1 MKTLVIHPKDDST
14 DFLCPIYESIEC
26 KTILRSGLSKNEV
39 AEQIS
44 VHDRIIMLGHG
55 SPNGLFAVGQFIC
68 GNSYIIDNSLVKLLA
83 EKDENVY
90 IWCHANKFVENSN
103 LRGFYTGMFVSEILE
118 AIYCDLP
125 IVDQKVVDESN
136 NEFSRIVSRYIN
148 HSKSAIYKNV
158 LEDYQDIAA
167 KNLIAGYN
175 LKRIYKN

>member
-1 MKTLVIHPKDDST
+1 MKTLVIHPKDLTT

-55 SPNGLFAVGQFIC
+55 SPNGLFAVGQFTC

-83 EKDENVY
+83 EKDENIY
-90 IWCHANKFVENSN
+90 IWCHANKFVENRN

-125 IVDQKVVDESN
+125 LVDQKLVDESN

-148 HSKSAIYKNV
+148 HSKSDIYKNV
-158 LEDYQDIAA
+158 LQDYQVIAA
-167 KNLIAGYN
+167 KNLIAEYN
-175 LKRIYKN
+175 LRRIYKN